1 MPTKHANELLS
12 SLIDMA
18 DDQIVAT
25 KLPPVSSSSSLPSL
39 ASSRPSSASI
49 SELDTIPNEA
59 QTIPIQTTQGER
71 MNPNT
76 NNNNSGTN
84 MQQQQQYKKRPFQSL
99 TKLSTNGPF
108 QKLQFHI
115 VTALSIICCLLSST
129 VSATTI
135 ATNTNTQYQYHLR
148 RHLEDNN
155 SGDNENDGWTGEWN
169 GEWTATD
176 DMSFVCDDDGGCIQT
191 KPSGNS
197 DSGSSNSMWYDNGD
211 LLTPEQIITYV
222 SLGALTFMTLL
233 CCLCYPEIIT
243 VGCNKCL
250 GRSTRNVDEDIEG
263 GGDYVGGKIEDEG
276 KKKKKS
282 RRSRSSSK
290 TRSSSRSRSGRS
302 SSRSRSSKKN
312 SDKDV
317 EMTETKTQLV

>member
-1 MPTKHANELLS
+1 
-12 SLIDMA
+12 MA
-18 DDQIVAT
+18 DDQIVAA
-25 KLPPVSSSSSLPSL
+25 KLPPVSSTSSLPSL

-49 SELDTIPNEA
+49 SELDNTIPT
-59 QTIPIQTTQGER
+59 QTTPTQGER

-76 NNNNSGTN
+76 NNSTTAN
-84 MQQQQQYKKRPFQSL
+84 MQQQQYKRPFQSL
-99 TKLSTNGPF
+99 TKLSTKGPF

-115 VTALSIICCLLSST
+115 LTIISVICCLLSST
-129 VSATTI
+129 VSATTT
-135 ATNTNTQYQYHLR
+135 TNTNTQYQYHLR

-176 DMSFVCDDDGGCIQT
+176 DMSFVCDDDGGCKQS
-191 KPSGNS
+191 KPSGS
-197 DSGSSNSMWYDNGD
+197 DSSGSSNSMWYDNGD
-211 LLTPEQIITYV
+211 LLTPEQIVTYV

-243 VGCNKCL
+243 MGCNKCL
-250 GRSTRNVDEDIEG
+250 GRSNTRTVDEDIEG
-263 GGDYVGGKIEDEG
+263 GGDYVGGKLEDEG
-276 KKKKKS
+276 KKKKKKS

-302 SSRSRSSKKN
+302 SSRSRSSKKR
-312 SDKDV
+312 SGESSKDV
-317 EMTETKTQLV
+317 EMTQTQTQLV